1 MKVIDIHTH
10 GISGYDTRATAAD
23 ELMEIAQIHGTCGVS
38 EIVLTLYPATIKIM
52 RDNMDIVRKAMEKQK
67 NILLPLRK
75 SAIGSGIRPAQI
87 IGLHLEGPFLNPAQ
101 CGALQAASFIA
112 PDENNLQ
119 ELVDG
124 FEDII
129 KIITLA
135 PELRGA
141 IELIKKI
148 SDTGIIVSMGHS
160 DATYAEAENGFHA
173 GAKGITHIFNAMR
186 GFHHREPGIA
196 GFGLLNRDIFIEV
209 IADLHHLDARTL
221 ELIFKVKHPDRILLV
236 SDTVKETREDSA
248 GLSITD
254 TSGRLLG
261 GSVTVTEA
269 AGRLIQMGYDRNVI
283 MEYITKNPEQY
294 LTGK

>member
-10 GISGYDTRATAAD
+10 GIGGYDTRTTAAD
-23 ELMEIAQIHGTCGVS
+23 ELLEIAQIHGACGVS

-52 RDNMDIVRKAMEKQK
+52 RNNMDIVRKAMEKQK
-67 NILLPLRK
+67 NILPPLRRGD
-75 SAIGSGIRPAQI
+75 IGRGIRSAQI

-135 PELRGA
+135 PELSGA
-141 IELIKKI
+141 IEVIRRI
-148 SDTGIIVSMGHS
+148 SDMGIVVSMGHS
-160 DATYAEAENGFHA
+160 NATYAEAENGFHA

-236 SDTVKETREDSA
+236 SDTVKETKKDLAGMAIRES
-248 GLSITD
+248 
-254 TSGRLLG
+254 SGRLLG

-269 AGRLIQMGYDRNVI
+269 TGRLIQMGYDRDVI
-283 MEYITKNPEQY
+283 MGYITINPEQY